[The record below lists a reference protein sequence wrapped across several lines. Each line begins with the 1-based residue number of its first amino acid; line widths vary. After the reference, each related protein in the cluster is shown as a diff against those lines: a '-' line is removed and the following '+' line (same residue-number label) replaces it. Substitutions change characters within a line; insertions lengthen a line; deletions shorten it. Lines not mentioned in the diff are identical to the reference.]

1 MRGRYRTLK
10 TKQMKQILLL
20 GFLIMSNLIY
30 GQLLL
35 SNADYYVY
43 NNSMDTLHLT
53 KIDFNTNKLLST
65 KSSQIFDTIQ
75 INGIGS
81 KEIIFERSYSRNF
94 RNIMQAHQEEEFTKI
109 HKYEIWNI
117 DTKTLLFEA
126 ISFYEFR
133 FEYWSLLTNYA
144 TDNNNNNGW
153 SRGICSY
160 NYEFSIDSIGRI
172 KINGTKTI
180 STNKECIPDKE
191 EGFYI
196 FTNGQYKKE

>member
-1 MRGRYRTLK
+1 MR
-10 TKQMKQILLL
+10 QILLL
-20 GFLIMSNLIY
+20 SFLIFSNLIY

-43 NNSMDTLHLT
+43 NNSMDTLYLT
-53 KIDFNTNKLLST
+53 EIDIRTDKFLSS
-65 KSSQIFDTIQ
+65 KSSKIFDTIQ
-75 INGIGS
+75 IDGIGS
-81 KEIIFERSYSRNF
+81 KEIIFERSYSGNF

-126 ISFYEFR
+126 IRFYEFR
-133 FEYWSLLTNYA
+133 FENWSILTIDT
-144 TDNNNNNGW
+144 TDNNRW

-160 NYEFSIDSIGRI
+160 SYDFSIDSIGRI
-172 KINGTKTI
+172 KINGTKKI
-180 STNKECIPDKE
+180 STNKECTPDKE

-196 FTNGQYKKE
+196 FTDGQYKKE

>member
-1 MRGRYRTLK
+1 
-10 TKQMKQILLL
+10 
-20 GFLIMSNLIY
+20 MSNLIY

-43 NNSMDTLHLT
+43 NNSIDTLYLT
-53 KIDFNTNKLLST
+53 KIDINSNEPFSS
-65 KSSQIFDTIQ
+65 KSSKIFDTIQ
-75 INGIGS
+75 IDGIGS
-81 KEIIFERSYSRNF
+81 KEIIFERSYSGNF

-126 ISFYEFR
+126 ISYYEFR
-133 FEYWSLLTNYA
+133 FEYWSIIATRYA
-144 TDNNNNNGW
+144 TDNDGW

-160 NYEFSIDSIGRI
+160 SYDFSIDSIGRI
-172 KINGTKTI
+172 KTSGTKTI

-196 FTNGQYKKE
+196 FTN